1 MFLTILSYIAFI
13 ATIVLTV
20 IALLNNKK
28 TLILAIVCFVIGLGL
43 CSLYTVP
50 TGHTGLVV
58 TFGKVS
64 ETSVSNGIHCK
75 IPFVQKS
82 VVINN
87 QVQRADVQGE
97 AASKDLQ
104 TVYSNISV
112 NFNILSDKSVD
123 LYKRVGTSYVDVI
136 IRPAVQEG
144 VKATL
149 AQFTAEELITRRAE
163 VSEIMKEIINEK
175 VSTYG
180 IHIAELNIIDMT
192 FSEEFNNA
200 IEAKGVMEQQVLTE
214 KQNLEKQKVSAEA
227 KRVEAQAE
235 ADANTIRSNSITNN
249 ILLSDFIK
257 KWDGKM
263 PVVTSEGNMIDISA
277 LIPDA
282 K

>member
-1 MFLTILSYIAFI
+1 MFLTILSFIAFI

-28 TLILAIVCFVIGLGL
+28 TLIPAIVCFVIGLGL

-263 PVVTSEGNMIDISA
+263 PVVISEGNMIDISA

>member
-13 ATIVLTV
+13 VTIVLTV
-20 IALLNNKK
+20 VALLNNKK
-28 TLILAIVCFVIGLGL
+28 TLVPAIVCFVIGLGL

-64 ETSVSNGIHCK
+64 ETPVSNGIHCK

-263 PVVTSEGNMIDISA
+263 PVVTSEGNMIDIST

>member
-1 MFLTILSYIAFI
+1 MFLTILSFIAFI

-28 TLILAIVCFVIGLGL
+28 TLIPAIVCFVIGLGL
-43 CSLYTVP
+43 CSPYTVP

-64 ETSVSNGIHCK
+64 ETPVSNGIHCK
-75 IPFVQKS
+75 IPFVQES

-123 LYKRVGTSYVDVI
+123 LYKRVGTSYVDII

-180 IHIAELNIIDMT
+180 IHITELNIIDMT

-263 PVVTSEGNMIDISA
+263 PVVTSEGNMIDIST

>member
-13 ATIVLTV
+13 VTIVLTV
-20 IALLNNKK
+20 VALFNNKK
-28 TLILAIVCFVIGLGL
+28 TLVPAIVCFVIGLGL

-64 ETSVSNGIHCK
+64 ETPVSNGIHCK

-263 PVVTSEGNMIDISA
+263 PVVTSEGNMIDIST

>member
-1 MFLTILSYIAFI
+1 MFLTILSFIAFI

-28 TLILAIVCFVIGLGL
+28 TLVPAIVCFVIGLGL

-64 ETSVSNGIHCK
+64 ETPVSNGIHCK

-263 PVVTSEGNMIDISA
+263 PVVTSEGNVIDIST

>member
-13 ATIVLTV
+13 VTIVLTV

-28 TLILAIVCFVIGLGL
+28 TLIPAIVCFVIGLGL

-64 ETSVSNGIHCK
+64 ETPVSNGIHCK

-192 FSEEFNNA
+192 FSEGFNNA

-263 PVVTSEGNMIDISA
+263 PVVTSEGNMIDIST

>member
-13 ATIVLTV
+13 ATIVLIV
-20 IALLNNKK
+20 IAILSNKK
-28 TLILAIVCFVIGLGL
+28 TLIPAIVCFVIGLGL

>member
-13 ATIVLTV
+13 VTIVLTV
-20 IALLNNKK
+20 VALLNNKK
-28 TLILAIVCFVIGLGL
+28 TLIPAIVCFVIGLGL

-64 ETSVSNGIHCK
+64 ETPVSNGIHCK

-200 IEAKGVMEQQVLTE
+200 IEAKGVIEQQVLTE

-263 PVVTSEGNMIDISA
+263 PVVTSEGNMIDIST
-277 LIPDA
+277 LIPNA

>member
-263 PVVTSEGNMIDISA
+263 PVVTSEGNMIDIST

>member
-20 IALLNNKK
+20 VALLNNKK
-28 TLILAIVCFVIGLGL
+28 TLVPAIVCFVIGLGL

-64 ETSVSNGIHCK
+64 ETPVSNGIHCK

-263 PVVTSEGNMIDISA
+263 PVVTSEGNMIDIST